1 MARVVFLLMSLVL
14 LVGAQSSPDDSDQ
27 GARTPYQ
34 VAPTPDQMMKD
45 MQRQNQKAQNKKR
58 FDDIKADTDR
68 LVQLANELKESV
80 DKANEHTLSID
91 VIRKADKVEKLAH
104 EVKEKM
110 KG

>member
-1 MARVVFLLMSLVL
+1 MARVVVVVVSLVL
-14 LVGAQSSPDDSDQ
+14 LVGAQSAPDDQ

-45 MQRQNQKAQNKKR
+45 MQRQNRKAQNKKR

-80 DKANEHTLSID
+80 DKADEHTLSID
-91 VIRKADKVEKLAH
+91 VIKKAEKVEKLAH
-104 EVKEKM
+104 DVKEKM